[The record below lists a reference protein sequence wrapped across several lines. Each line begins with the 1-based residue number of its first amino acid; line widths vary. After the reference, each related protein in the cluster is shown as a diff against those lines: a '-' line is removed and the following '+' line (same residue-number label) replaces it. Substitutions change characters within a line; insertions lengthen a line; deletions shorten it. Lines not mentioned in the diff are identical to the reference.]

1 MPGQESAPKYDDW
14 LKKVYSEM
22 NWKFHDLVGGAR
34 KKRSTSV
41 TSRPSEA
48 TVAIGQ
54 ETDEDTPDWTI
65 DPDIADYVV
74 AGTPAEERKKRPL
87 TAALSDAGIR
97 PTEGFTE
104 RLNSYQSQKS
114 HYDEDPLGAAYA
126 DPEAVKWDRLVK
138 GTLGESD
145 SKARQMVLMQHEIEL
160 KKQSR
165 QLTREA
171 FQDQATAPEFRAYLR
186 QASDTPS
193 NQMETAQR
201 ETIMFFSQNMKVLG
215 NELVATTNELMH
227 EKAFGD
233 TMMKTLHE
241 AKANAVTDREK
252 KRLAELEEEAI
263 AYGTA
268 TSKQMAFALN
278 CTNCVEAA
286 ISRGAE
292 VEAAVLQLSDERP
305 KAVFASSGLQRTAEE
320 MVHTHLGKSNNVKK
334 TLAWA
339 ETQPWAPMVKVSIKK
354 EGREYS
360 ITSEQRTA
368 PETQANTGDPMVDN
382 HVDMPHKAVTKT
394 DLANTPELVF
404 NGLRSDQMMASM
416 SHRETGE
423 KGPDDVPFVG
433 IPSEASMA
441 WAKTLLTA
449 QKQGQD
455 ISDQLP
461 DYMEVKEVWYR
472 ENRSGLKG
480 KLKRG
485 KPEKK
490 VHVVT
495 YKDTSE
501 SVQAAQKLRTAPK
514 NMAGDLA
521 DLADNMADLK
531 ADQARKAEK
540 LQAHKAEL
548 EKFLSSKGEGLL
560 ESFGEAHEAFDALQ
574 KNILDQVIAKM
585 GKGTSLK
592 NIKKWASKQ
601 PWAMMFEI
609 EFKPDP
615 NGKKNLYNVVV
626 KEKEEEV
633 EETDG
638 ASEGG
643 RTETDGSSKDH
654 EASLTGALAA
664 LSKPAVQKEL
674 ILKYTGEKHNGV
686 PIVDKPS
693 DLAKKWAEMIMK
705 VYGSGAKLPAYLVLR
720 DVVYKSKSRNLIR
733 RGNYIPCKAVEFIES
748 KFKQ

>member
-22 NWKFHDLVGGAR
+22 NWKFHDLVGGGR
-34 KKRSTSV
+34 KKRSASV
-41 TSRPSEA
+41 TSKTSEA
-48 TVAIGQ
+48 SAAIGSQ
-54 ETDEDTPDWTI
+54 VDEDTPEWTTE
-65 DPDIADYVV
+65 PDIADYIVE
-74 AGTPAEERKKRPL
+74 GTPAAERKKRPL
-87 TAALSDAGIR
+87 SAALKDAGIKS
-97 PTEGFTE
+97 TEGFTQ

-145 SKARQMVLMQHEIEL
+145 NKARQMVLMQHEIEL

-165 QLTREA
+165 QLTREV
-171 FQDQATAPEFRAYLR
+171 FQDQSTAPEFRAYLR

-193 NQMETAQR
+193 NQMDTAQR

-215 NELVATTNELMH
+215 NELVASTKELMH

-241 AKANAVTDREK
+241 AKANAVSEREK
-252 KRLAELEEEAI
+252 KRLTELEEEAI

-286 ISRGAE
+286 INRGAE

-305 KAVFASSGLQRTAEE
+305 KAVFATSGLQRTAEE
-320 MVHTHLGKSNNVKK
+320 MVLAHLDKSNNMKK
-334 TLAWA
+334 SLAWA
-339 ETQPWAPMVKVSIKK
+339 ETQPWAQMVKVNIKK
-354 EGREYS
+354 EGRNFS
-360 ITSEQRTA
+360 ITSETRKA
-368 PETQANTGDPMVDN
+368 PETPASTGDPMVDN

-394 DLANTPELVF
+394 ELATTPELVF
-404 NGLRSDQMMASM
+404 NGLRSGQMMASM

-423 KGPDDVPFVG
+423 TGPDGKPFVG

-441 WAKTLLTA
+441 WAKILLTA
-449 QKQGQD
+449 QKEGQD

-472 ENRSGLKG
+472 ESRSGLKG

-495 YKDTSE
+495 YKETSE
-501 SVQAAQKLRTAPK
+501 SVQAAQKLRAAPK

-521 DLADNMADLK
+521 ELADNIADLK

-540 LQAHKAEL
+540 LKAHKEEL
-548 EKFLSSKGEGLL
+548 EKFLSSKGEGML
-560 ESFGEAHEAFDALQ
+560 ESFGEAHEAFNALQ
-574 KNILDQVIAKM
+574 ENILQQVIAKM
-585 GKGTSLK
+585 SKGTSLK

-609 EFKPDP
+609 EFKPDES
-615 NGKKNLYNVVV
+615 GKKNHYNVVV

-638 ASEGG
+638 APEGG
-643 RTETDGSSKDH
+643 RTEADGRTKDQ

-686 PIVDKPS
+686 PIVEKPS
-693 DLAKKWAEMIMK
+693 DLAKKWADMIMK
-705 VYGSGAKLPAYLVLR
+705 VYGSNAKLPAYLVLK
-720 DVVYKSKSRNLIR
+720 DVVYKSASRNLIR
-733 RGNYIPCKAVEFIES
+733 RGKYIPCKAVEFIPS
-748 KFKQ
+748 AFK

>member
-1 MPGQESAPKYDDW
+1 MPAQAPAPKYDDW
-14 LKKVYSEM
+14 LKKVYVEM
-22 NWKFHDLVGGAR
+22 NWKFHDLVGGGR
-34 KKRSTSV
+34 KKRSPSV
-41 TSRPSEA
+41 TSKISEA
-48 TVAIGQ
+48 SAAIGSQ
-54 ETDEDTPDWTI
+54 IDEDTPDWTV
-65 DPDIADYVV
+65 DPDIPDYVV

-97 PTEGFTE
+97 PKEGFTE

-114 HYDEDPLGAAYA
+114 HYEEDPVGAAYA

-145 SKARQMVLMQHEIEL
+145 QKARQMVLMQHEIEL

-165 QLTREA
+165 QLTREV
-171 FQDQATAPEFRAYLR
+171 FQDQSTAPEFRAYLR

-193 NQMETAQR
+193 NKMDTAQR
-201 ETIMFFSQNMKVLG
+201 ETIMLFSQNMKVLG
-215 NELVATTNELMH
+215 NELVATAKELMH

-233 TMMKTLHE
+233 SMMKTLHD
-241 AKANAVTDREK
+241 ARKHAVSEREK

-268 TSKQMAFALN
+268 MSKQMAFALN

-292 VEAAVLQLSDERP
+292 VEAAVLQLNDERP
-305 KAVFASSGLQRTAEE
+305 RAVFATSGLQRTAEE
-320 MVHTHLGKSNNVKK
+320 MVLSQLDKSNNVKK

-339 ETQPWAPMVKVSIKK
+339 ETQPWSQMVKVNIKK
-354 EGREYS
+354 EGRDYS
-360 ITSEQRTA
+360 ITSELRTA
-368 PETQANTGDPMVDN
+368 PETPANTGDPMVDN
-382 HVDMPHKAVTKT
+382 HVDMPHKSVTKT
-394 DLANTPELVF
+394 ELANTPELGF
-404 NGLRSDQMMASM
+404 NGLRSGQLMASM
-416 SHRETGE
+416 SHQETGE
-423 KGPDDVPFVG
+423 KGPDGKPFVG

-449 QKQGQD
+449 QKEGQD

-472 ENRSGLKG
+472 ENRSGLRG

-495 YKDTSE
+495 YKETSE
-501 SVQAAQKLRTAPK
+501 SVQAAQKLRSAPK
-514 NMAGDLA
+514 GMAGDLA
-521 DLADNMADLK
+521 DLADNIADLK

-540 LQAHKAEL
+540 LKAHKEEL
-548 EKFLSSKGEGLL
+548 ENFLSSKGEGML
-560 ESFGEAHEAFDALQ
+560 ESFGEAHEAFEALQ
-574 KNILDQVIAKM
+574 ENILQQVIAKM
-585 GKGTSLK
+585 SKGNSLK
-592 NIKKWASKQ
+592 SIKKWASKQ
-601 PWAMMFEI
+601 PWAMLFEI
-609 EFKPDP
+609 DFKPDES
-615 NGKKNLYNVVV
+615 GKKNFYNVVV
-626 KEKEEEV
+626 KGKEEEV

-638 ASEGG
+638 AVEGG
-643 RTETDGSSKDH
+643 RTETDGVSKDN

-674 ILKYTGEKHNGV
+674 ILKYTGEKHDGL
-686 PIVDKPS
+686 PIVEKPS
-693 DLAKKWAEMIMK
+693 PLAKKWAEMIMTT
-705 VYGSGAKLPAYLVLR
+705 YGSGAKLPAYLVLR
-720 DVVYKSKSRNLIR
+720 DVCYKSASRNLIR
-733 RGNYIPCKAVEFIES
+733 RGKYISCKAVEFIPS
-748 KFKQ
+748 AFK